1 MWPRQ
6 KQRRFPTAGRAFSRT
21 RPHSRAT
28 RTRGRRRNRR
38 ARCGRQRRWRREL
51 REWRKTGGGA
61 GAYAEGAAAASQS
74 IRALHDSIFIDS
86 IKKALGGTAE
96 QFADKTRGARGS
108 PSAAKAAGE
117 SKPVIAAV
125 NRCATQNQAIAAV
138 NGCATQTQMR
148 NRFFLRSMEPCPSRT
163 DL

>member
-1 MWPRQ
+1 
-6 KQRRFPTAGRAFSRT
+6 
-21 RPHSRAT
+21 
-28 RTRGRRRNRR
+28 
-38 ARCGRQRRWRREL
+38 
-51 REWRKTGGGA
+51 
-61 GAYAEGAAAASQS
+61 
-74 IRALHDSIFIDS
+74 LHDSIFIDS